1 MNMVVWEKLPPLTRE
16 GLGYSSPSP
25 FRPNEH
31 KKRKGAVMKDCQED
45 IFFYNN
51 WPNPVQRRHDSPR
64 RKIYSEHSEEKR
76 NTLLAGSEM
85 DSIFPLKPGCHRMP
99 LNPSDCQ
106 ADRDYFIQ
114 KDKTSLK
121 EHSQHSEQTRNRRQD
136 KYDQCK
142 LEHFDSD
149 YNDLPRE
156 SGETN
161 VKSLNGYRVSHKG
174 RLYENEMRLTK
185 EIRKKEILLQ
195 EKLLK
200 AAERMRQVQLRN
212 AFEDKVKEEQ
222 RNTDRTENSLFYA
235 EKGNWDWE
243 STRGRALGGRRHEG
257 KQEGFNNWVTG
268 KDGKERQENHVKE
281 THATQKEKS
290 KKGIEREDRG
300 RNTHRT
306 TKTVEKEWD
315 HFEEMTRQ
323 TQERARTERDKT
335 RRQRAVQRWN
345 NDMREWEQRD
355 WQDKEI
361 LRAYDGEKRRRERL
375 KLKKE
380 VDIGDEDQKWDRM
393 DKFALNSHI
402 KGKSVSNHDKWN
414 VLIKDHFAPQDRVH
428 QYSHRAAEEMPLKQP
443 LPEAG
448 PSTQKGKRLL
458 QEQLSQESNPDAD
471 FQLVRCEVCNRKFR
485 EDRLEKHISI
495 CQKTQKPKRQVFN
508 SSQYRAKGTELEEFM
523 KTNGQSKTPERKK
536 SNWRQ
541 KHEAFV
547 RNIRQA
553 RGPAVGGFKPS
564 EDLNPDYVTCPHCSR
579 RFAPG
584 PAERHIPKCQY
595 IKSRPPAP
603 RQRQ

>member
-1 MNMVVWEKLPPLTRE
+1 MITLYKKTKTPL
-16 GLGYSSPSP
+16 
-25 FRPNEH
+25 
-31 KKRKGAVMKDCQED
+31 DC
-45 IFFYNN
+45 
-51 WPNPVQRRHDSPR
+51 
-64 RKIYSEHSEEKR
+64 
-76 NTLLAGSEM
+76 
-85 DSIFPLKPGCHRMP
+85 
-99 LNPSDCQ
+99 
-106 ADRDYFIQ
+106 
-114 KDKTSLK
+114 LK
-121 EHSQHSEQTRNRRQD
+121 EHSQHSKPTRNRRQD

-149 YNDLPRE
+149 SNDLPRE
-156 SGETN
+156 RG
-161 VKSLNGYRVSHKG
+161 GYHISHKG
-174 RLYENEMRLTK
+174 RLYENEIQLTK
-185 EIRKKEILLQ
+185 EIRKNEILLQ

-212 AFEDKVKEEQ
+212 AFEDKVKEKQ
-222 RNTDRTENSLFYA
+222 RNKERAENRLLYA

-243 STRGRALGGRRHEG
+243 STRHRALRGRRHEG
-257 KQEGFNNWVTG
+257 QEEGFNNLVRE
-268 KDGKERQENHVKE
+268 KDGKERQENRVKE

-290 KKGIEREDRG
+290 KKGIEGEDRG

-315 HFEEMTRQ
+315 HFEEMTRH
-323 TQERARTERDKT
+323 TQERARTERDET
-335 RRQRAVQRWN
+335 RRQRAVQRRIN
-345 NDMREWEQRD
+345 EMREWEQRA
-355 WQDKEI
+355 WQEKEI
-361 LRAYDGEKRRRERL
+361 VRAYDGEKRRRERV
-375 KLKKE
+375 KLKND
-380 VDIGDEDQKWDRM
+380 VDIGDEDQQWNIT

-402 KGKSVSNHDKWN
+402 KGKSVSNHDKRN
-414 VLIKDHFAPQDRVH
+414 VLIKEHFVH
-428 QYSHRAAEEMPLKQP
+428 QYSHRAAEEIPLKQP

-448 PSTQKGKRLL
+448 PSTQNGKRLL

-471 FQLVRCEVCNRKFR
+471 FQLVRCEVCNRKFK

-495 CQKTQKPKRQVFN
+495 CQKTQKPKRQVYN

-523 KTNGQSKTPERKK
+523 KTNGRSKAPERKK

-541 KHEAFV
+541 KHEGFV

-564 EDLNPDYVTCPHCSR
+564 EDLNPDYVACPHCSR